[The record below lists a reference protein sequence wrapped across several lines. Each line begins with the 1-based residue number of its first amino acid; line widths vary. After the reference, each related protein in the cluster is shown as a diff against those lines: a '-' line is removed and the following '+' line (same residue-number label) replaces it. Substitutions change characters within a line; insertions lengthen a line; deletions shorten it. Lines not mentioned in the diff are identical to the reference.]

1 MTYEEAKIQIQAIP
15 EKIWDQLSEP
25 DREAMEMAF
34 SALQAQE
41 LSKNSPKLDSG
52 NGELA
57 TNLQPTCNNDGD
69 LISRQAAFEAL
80 NCINGTAEL
89 DKAFEAIESLPPA
102 QPDTKAQLPGEGT
115 TSDCIS
121 RQAAIEALKRISFL
135 QLFECGEYLLEDT
148 RVIEIISSSKALE
161 AIEALPSAQP
171 EKRTEERTETHACDC
186 ISRKT
191 AIDAAIEAADEWD
204 GGYSKERERMIRLT
218 LLGLPSAQPEIIRC
232 KDCKY
237 RGGLSGFYCDI
248 VEKAVGVDSFCSWA
262 ERKTD
267 DLQ

>member
-1 MTYEEAKIQIQAIP
+1 MTNQEAIEELEYAIELIKQNGKDWLDERDIP
-15 EKIWDQLSEP
+15 VLQL
-25 DREAMEMAF
+25 AI

-41 LSKNSPKLDSG
+41 AKTQLS
-52 NGELA
+52 
-57 TNLQPTCNNDGD
+57 
-69 LISRQAAFEAL
+69 R
-80 NCINGTAEL
+80 
-89 DKAFEAIESLPPA
+89 
-102 QPDTKAQLPGEGT
+102 EGS

-121 RQAAIEALKRISFL
+121 RQAAIEALKRIRFL
-135 QLFECGEYLLEDT
+135 HLFECGEYLSEDT